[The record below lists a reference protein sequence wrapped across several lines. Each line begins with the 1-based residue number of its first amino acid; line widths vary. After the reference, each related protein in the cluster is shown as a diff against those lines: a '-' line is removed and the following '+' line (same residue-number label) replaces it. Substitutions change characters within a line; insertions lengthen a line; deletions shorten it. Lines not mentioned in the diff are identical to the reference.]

1 MQKTLEDIDMKYRVE
16 LERKKSANE
25 YQNSRRRV
33 EYIDAECE
41 EAAKLKAQL
50 RCPEF
55 ITVSVRK
62 A

>member
-1 MQKTLEDIDMKYRVE
+1 MKYRVE

>member
-1 MQKTLEDIDMKYRVE
+1 MKYRVE

-25 YQNSRRRV
+25 HQNSRRRV
-33 EYIDAECE
+33 EYIDASGEL
-41 EAAKLKAQL
+41 AAKEKAQR

-55 ITVSVRK
+55 IAVSVRK